1 MENGRRYESYYS
13 AKLDNLQTKSLEKLG
28 DDLRENLQAELE
40 DDFGRHFEAPRQ
52 FDDEDEKQRFNELRS
67 QALDLKQQSDELG
80 IKVQQTTQQLVAL
93 PLTPEQQTLLD
104 IINQLIMQRDNAT
117 VASEAARLDRQI
129 ELRTQELA
137 SLPVTDQQAELLD
150 AILSLTDERQAT
162 DLKLQSIYRQA
173 YQK

>member
-67 QALDLKQQSDELG
+67 QAFDLKQQSDELG
-80 IKVQQTTQQLVAL
+80 IKVQ
-93 PLTPEQQTLLD
+93 
-104 IINQLIMQRDNAT
+104 
-117 VASEAARLDRQI
+117 
-129 ELRTQELA
+129 
-137 SLPVTDQQAELLD
+137 
-150 AILSLTDERQAT
+150 
-162 DLKLQSIYRQA
+162 
-173 YQK
+173 

>member
-1 MENGRRYESYYS
+1 
-13 AKLDNLQTKSLEKLG
+13 
-28 DDLRENLQAELE
+28 
-40 DDFGRHFEAPRQ
+40 
-52 FDDEDEKQRFNELRS
+52 
-67 QALDLKQQSDELG
+67 
-80 IKVQQTTQQLVAL
+80 
-93 PLTPEQQTLLD
+93 
-104 IINQLIMQRDNAT
+104 MQRDNT
-117 VASEAARLDRQI
+117 TSASETARLDRQI